1 MLLILI
7 PVAWIAIVTFT
18 VALCR
23 MAARGDREAFERI
36 GSAATEA
43 GGTSGDELPVWSDLD
58 ELVYGQRIPQSGVR
72 APARAEAREP
82 RLPAHRRRIVFPAR

>member
-23 MAARGDREAFERI
+23 MAARGDREVFERM
-36 GSAATEA
+36 GSPGTEA
-43 GGTSGDELPVWSDLD
+43 GSATGDGLPVWSDLD
-58 ELVYGQRIPQSGVR
+58 ELVYGQRIPQNGVR
-72 APARAEAREP
+72 APAGVKAQEP
-82 RLPAHRRRIVFPAR
+82 LLPAHRRRIAFPAR